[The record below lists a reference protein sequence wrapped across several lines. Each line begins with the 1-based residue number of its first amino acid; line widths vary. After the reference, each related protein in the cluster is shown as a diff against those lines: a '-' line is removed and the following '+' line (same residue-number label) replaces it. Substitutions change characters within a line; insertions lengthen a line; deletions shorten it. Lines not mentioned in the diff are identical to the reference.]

1 MFKIEHFSTLPGCI
15 FLVGWPESEQQED
28 TFNFDV
34 AAAVLLANGELI
46 FDKDLSTNGPGN
58 FVEGAISI

>member
-1 MFKIEHFSTLPGCI
+1 MFYIEHLSTLPGCN

-28 TFNFDV
+28 TFDFDV

-46 FDKDLSTNGPGN
+46 FDKDLSTDGPGN
-58 FVEGAISI
+58 LVEGARSI